1 MRLCRIFCVWPHET
15 REQCA
20 RHEAHT
26 FDAAATGGSSLS
38 LCFRSRI
45 VAVQLGFVPSAP
57 SVGISGRAFDETV
70 TCRRCYRLCRLRLG
84 ATVGD

>member
-26 FDAAATGGSSLS
+26 FDAAATGGSFFVAV
-38 LCFRSRI
+38 FRSRI

-57 SVGISGRAFDETV
+57 SVGSVDGRLMKQSHVHGV
-70 TCRRCYRLCRLRLG
+70 TAC
-84 ATVGD
+84 VG